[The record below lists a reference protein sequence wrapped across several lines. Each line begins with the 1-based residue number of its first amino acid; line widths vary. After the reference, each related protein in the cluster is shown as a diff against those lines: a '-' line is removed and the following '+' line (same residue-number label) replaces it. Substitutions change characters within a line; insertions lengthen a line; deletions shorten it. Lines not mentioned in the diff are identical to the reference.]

1 MTVSLT
7 SSVTYPVPGK
17 ETQISVAATSGNYVK
32 LYCTAAPLGSE
43 LRTKLDNLQGGSTA
57 RISVFGGD
65 TDEIWRWTPDG
76 GGVYTFLAEE
86 ITKGASDHGGGYAGD
101 PDGYES
107 ETILGTTTGL
117 TVIVGTLLTASI
129 GAGSD
134 TATLKFYVFDY
145 YIRATTMGTHGVIT
159 PSLDD
164 PTTSK
169 ARIAA
174 DAEEVKD
181 ALAELVDKTVNA
193 VLSLPAVWIDDLIV
207 QYEAHRASATYH
219 TNADTDNAISA
230 DYRLPTSCPAGAAK
244 ALNELRLKLTRH
256 MLNDDAGSGIG
267 TGNYHVVS
275 GDQRADLVNGIITGP
290 ASEQDALSLCLALAD
305 TWRAYEAHRVH
316 VNYHINGGDTTN
328 DAYALPQLLALYEE
342 FISQLQVTSPSVP
355 TGESAGVAYAINS
368 GGFKAS

>member
-7 SSVTYPVPGK
+7 SSVTYPIPSK
-17 ETQISVAATSGNYVK
+17 ETQVSFSATAGNYVK
-32 LYCTAAPLGSE
+32 LYCTAAPLGSGF
-43 LRTKLDNLQGGSTA
+43 RDKIDKLEAGTTERA
-57 RISVFGGD
+57 FAFAGD
-65 TDEIWRWTPDG
+65 SSDIWRWTPDA

-86 ITKGASDHGGGYAGD
+86 ITKGASAHGGGYLGD

-117 TVIVGTLLTASI
+117 TVTVGTLLTASI
-129 GAGSD
+129 GAGAD

-145 YIRATTMGTHGVIT
+145 YIRATTLATHGVIT

-169 ARIAA
+169 ARMAA
-174 DAEEVKD
+174 DSDDVKA
-181 ALAELVDKTVNA
+181 ALAELADKTVNA

-207 QYEAHRASATYH
+207 QYEAHRVSQTFH
-219 TNADTDNAISA
+219 TNADADNAISA

-275 GDQRADLVNGIITGP
+275 GNQRADLVNGIITGP

-316 VNYHINGGDTTN
+316 VNYHIGGGDTTN

-342 FISQLQVTSPSVP
+342 FISQLQVTSPAVP
-355 TGESAGVAYAINS
+355 AGESAGVAYAINS